1 MIHAFNERGCDAL
14 APKWSGGAP
23 RRIDEQA
30 RDWIC
35 VIARCDPRFL
45 GQPFSCWS
53 LTKLRDY
60 LIAAALRGHELGYV
74 LAVAC
79 SHRVPTGLGIQRAD
93 QIAADLP
100 TRAWQQIFA
109 GQGAKGHRYY
119 DRAFVTLPLAADQHD
134 GHHWLL
140 IRRNRTTG
148 ELAFYRCWSPQ
159 PVPLHQLIAIAGRR
173 WSIEGSFQ
181 ATKTGL
187 GLDQHQHRRWR
198 AWHRWT
204 TLVIAHTHSSPPQR
218 QAPPT
223 RTA

>member
-1 MIHAFNERGCDAL
+1 NL
-14 APKWSGGAP
+14 
-23 RRIDEQA
+23 
-30 RDWIC
+30 
-35 VIARCDPRFL
+35 
-45 GQPFSCWS
+45 
-53 LTKLRDY
+53 
-60 LIAAALRGHELGYV
+60 AAALRDHRLGYV

-100 TRAWQQIFA
+100 TRAWQRISA

-119 DRAFVTLPLAADQHD
+119 DWAFITLPLAADEHD
-134 GHHWLL
+134 GRHWLL

-148 ELAFYRCWSPQ
+148 ELAFYRCWSPEV
-159 PVPLHQLIAIAGRR
+159 VPLHHLVAVAGRR
-173 WSIEGSFQ
+173 WSIEESFQ

-204 TLVIAHTHSSPPQR
+204 TLVIAAHAFLAAAAAASTTSPDGLIPITVNELRRLFHALIIEPTRRVSDVIAWSIFRRQHQAEAKISHYAR
-218 QAPPT
+218 QALIEP
-223 RTA
+223 